1 MLLAAL
7 ELENGYQGFVMSES
21 KLSALRDALFTFEDD
36 LQEKAVLVGI
46 APDEMVGVQ
55 LTPESYDDNGGE
67 KIKIVITVE
76 CEGDPGE
83 IDEDVAEEISDAV
96 SDWLGSRGL
105 GDIASSIG
113 IEAEIID
120 WFPVVVE
127 KV

>member
-7 ELENGYQGFVMSES
+7 ELENGYQGFPMSES
-21 KLSALRDALFTFEDD
+21 RLSALRDALFTFEDD

-55 LTPESYDDNGGE
+55 LTPEFYDDNGDE

-96 SDWLGSRGL
+96 YDWLRSRGL
-105 GDIASSIG
+105 GDIAGSIG
-113 IEAEIID
+113 IDAETID
-120 WFPVVVE
+120 WFPVVTE
-127 KV
+127 KA

>member
-1 MLLAAL
+1 
-7 ELENGYQGFVMSES
+7 MSES
-21 KLSALRDALFTFEDD
+21 RLSALRDALFTFEDD

-55 LTPESYDDNGGE
+55 LTPEFYDDNGDE

-96 SDWLGSRGL
+96 SDWLRSRGL
-105 GDIASSIG
+105 GDIAGSIG
-113 IEAEIID
+113 IDAETID
-120 WFPVVVE
+120 WFPVVTQ
-127 KV
+127 KA